1 MGGVGSG
8 ASSDRSNSK
17 LAMGG
22 ADAEWLGPGQFEQ
35 VRYLADEYMLFSVAI
50 PLGVSTDN
58 KDNNYVLSG
67 LVQTKRFN
75 AEAAALPVGWQAGI
89 GLLLALILF
98 GLVVAGVFSKG
109 VRERLRNIDVLFLAL
124 SLLGLGMTLTM
135 VVLAF
140 QADYATDSFFDELM
154 RGLAGTIEKNLKNEL
169 VASSGLLEKVESAP
183 AQSDPAMRS
192 IVLNK
197 SAVDRSA
204 AGRLQW
210 NRQEDLVSETN
221 PVPQRRRL
229 SAIVLRSQG
238 EAFTQRR
245 KTRLLQKSTG
255 Q

>member
-1 MGGVGSG
+1 
-8 ASSDRSNSK
+8 
-17 LAMGG
+17 
-22 ADAEWLGPGQFEQ
+22 
-35 VRYLADEYMLFSVAI
+35 
-50 PLGVSTDN
+50 
-58 KDNNYVLSG
+58 
-67 LVQTKRFN
+67 
-75 AEAAALPVGWQAGI
+75 
-89 GLLLALILF
+89 
-98 GLVVAGVFSKG
+98 
-109 VRERLRNIDVLFLAL
+109 LFLAL